1 MPYVKRKLPKISL
14 RSFLAELTT
23 GTRILLR
30 EPSLRQALT
39 LSIAEATAGAAA
51 IVATVSYV
59 RDILGRGETTFAFVM
74 AAVGLG
80 SSLTAIALGRAAG
93 RYEKGARDQSILHWR
108 RHRGASLPPLPGGP

>member
-59 RDILGRGETTFAFVM
+59 RDVLGRGETAFAFVM
-74 AAVGLG
+74 AGVGLG
-80 SSLTAIALGRAAG
+80 SSLAPIALARGPA
-93 RYEKGARDQSILHWR
+93 RYGKGACS
-108 RHRGASLPPLPGGP
+108 P

>member
-14 RSFLAELTT
+14 RSFLTELTT

-30 EPSLRQALT
+30 EPSLRQALA

-59 RDILGRGETTFAFVM
+59 RDVLGRGQTAFAFVM
-74 AAVGLG
+74 AGVGLG
-80 SSLTAIALGRAAG
+80 SYLLGVDLGRAAVRLYEG
-93 RYEKGARDQSILHWR
+93 RG
-108 RHRGASLPPLPGGP
+108 